1 MNDARITRA
10 IGLCKRIVSSFSY
23 SWKKRRELAEVQLQ
37 LGLPAH
43 QLITESATRWGS
55 RLVMIERVLE
65 QERALAK
72 VLSADKK
79 TRPLVLTWQ
88 DIEVLEAIQKALKPL
103 QDFTDAFS
111 GEAYVTLSY
120 VRPVLHL
127 FNNRLMASEEGDSE
141 LCKSIKTKVVDYLN
155 NKYADPTTSDLLD
168 IASLLDPR
176 FRAKYISC
184 DHDHM
189 ERRVILETQ
198 SLLHECVRE
207 LNDPTEQEGAAVAV
221 PPNPK
226 RKKSLASFFKESPG
240 TGSATGTKLTPRET
254 IEHELSTYLQSICI
268 ESDADPLKWWKDHEV
283 AFPALSRLA
292 NKYLCVPATSSPSE
306 RVFSC
311 SGNIV
316 TCHRASLKPESV
328 DRLIFLAQNL

>member
-1 MNDARITRA
+1 MKSACLQTSYFPQDHTREHIA
-10 IGLCKRIVSSFSY
+10 EALQDVLS
-23 SWKKRRELAEVQLQ
+23 SWKLNPEKLVAVTIDNGANVVKAVQLNKWLRMQ
-37 LGLPAH
+37 CFGHRLHLAIRH

-55 RLVMIERVLE
+55 GLVMIERVLV

-79 TRPLVLTWQ
+79 TRPLVFIWQ

-103 QDFTDAFS
+103 QDFTDALS
-111 GEAYVTLSY
+111 GEDYVTLSY

-184 DHDHM
+184 DKMDALK
-189 ERRVILETQ
+189 RRVILETQ
-198 SLLHECVRE
+198 SLLHDQDECMRE

-221 PPNPK
+221 PPDPK
-226 RKKSLASFFKESPG
+226 RKKSLASFFKEK
-240 TGSATGTKLTPRET
+240 ARW
-254 IEHELSTYLQSICI
+254 H
-268 ESDADPLKWWKDHEV
+268 WWQTH
-283 AFPALSRLA
+283 
-292 NKYLCVPATSSPSE
+292 TE
-306 RVFSC
+306 RD
-311 SGNIV
+311 NR
-316 TCHRASLKPESV
+316 T
-328 DRLIFLAQNL
+328 